1 MERIKVLVVD
11 DSRVSCAMLSNMMA
25 KTNFEVCGM
34 ASNAADAVL
43 KYETLRPMAVTMDM
57 NLPDA
62 DGIECSRRI
71 REIDPDARIVMISA
85 MKDASL
91 MERGREAGITAFL
104 QKPVSPYELI
114 DALSSIVSND
124 VKRTTGLR
132 DLYIQSFTKVLK
144 QSLFSLVGVHSEMS
158 MERAEGAYL
167 DIPMGIAV
175 IIGLTGSPMGR
186 AIVYMDTDTMF
197 GVARAILMKND
208 NEKMTAEEA
217 SDVIEEAA
225 NIIVG
230 RCASVVND
238 LKDVDMRI
246 SPPGTIVG
254 KNIRIANFKITS
266 YYIEA
271 KTRFGNV
278 CMNVGFAEGEE

>member
-1 MERIKVLVVD
+1 MERIKVLIVD
-11 DSRVSCAMLSNMMA
+11 DSRVSCAMLANMMS

-43 KYETLRPMAVTMDM
+43 KYQTLQPMAVTMDM

-71 REIDPDARIVMISA
+71 REIDPEARIVMISA
-85 MKDASL
+85 MRDASL
-91 MERGREAGITAFL
+91 MERGREAGISSFL

-114 DALSSIVSND
+114 DALSCIVSDN

-132 DLYIQSFTKVLK
+132 DLYIQSFAKVLR
-144 QSLFSLVGVHSEMS
+144 QSLFSLVGIHSEVS
-158 MERAEGAYL
+158 TKRAEGAYL
-167 DIPMGIAV
+167 DIPSGIAV

-186 AIVYMDTDTMF
+186 AVIYMDMDTMY
-197 GVARAILMKND
+197 GVARAILMKGD
-208 NEKMTAEEA
+208 DDKMTAEEA

-225 NIIVG
+225 NIIAG

-271 KTRFGNV
+271 QTRFGNI
-278 CMNVGFAEGEE
+278 CMNVGFAEGE

>member
-34 ASNAADAVL
+34 ASNCADAVL
-43 KYETLRPMAVTMDM
+43 KYESLRPMAVTMDM

-91 MERGREAGITAFL
+91 MERGREVGITSFL

-114 DALSSIVSND
+114 DALSCIVSD
-124 VKRTTGLR
+124 DIKRNTSIR
-132 DLYIQSFTKVLK
+132 DLYIQSFSKVLR

-158 MERAEGAYL
+158 MERAEGSYL
-167 DIPMGIAV
+167 DIPSGIAV
-175 IIGLTGSPMGR
+175 IVGLTGSPMGR
-186 AIVYMDTDTMF
+186 AIVYMDMETMF
-197 GVARAILMKND
+197 AMAKAILMKED
-208 NEKMTAEEA
+208 DDKMTAEEA
-217 SDVIEEAA
+217 GDVIEEAA

-230 RCASVVND
+230 RCASVIND

-254 KNIRIANFKITS
+254 KNIRIANFKISS

-271 KTRFGNV
+271 KTRFGKV
-278 CMNVGFAEGEE
+278 CMNVGFAEGE

>member
-11 DSRVSCAMLSNMMA
+11 DSRVSCAMLSNMMS

-43 KYETLRPMAVTMDM
+43 KYQTLRPMAVTMDM

-91 MERGREAGITAFL
+91 MERGREAGISSFL

-114 DALSSIVSND
+114 DALSCIVSDD
-124 VKRTTGLR
+124 VKRNTGLR
-132 DLYIQSFTKVLK
+132 DLYIQSFAKVLR
-144 QSLFSLVGVHSEMS
+144 QSLFSLVGIHSEVS
-158 MERAEGAYL
+158 TKRAEGAYL
-167 DIPMGIAV
+167 DIASGIAV

-186 AIVYMDTDTMF
+186 AVIYMDMDTMY
-197 GVARAILMKND
+197 GVARAILMKGED
-208 NEKMTAEEA
+208 EKMTAEEA
-217 SDVIEEAA
+217 GDVIEEAA
-225 NIIVG
+225 NIIAG

-271 KTRFGNV
+271 QTRFGNI
-278 CMNVGFAEGEE
+278 CMNVGFAEGE

>member
-11 DSRVSCAMLSNMMA
+11 DSRVSCAMLANMMS

-43 KYETLRPMAVTMDM
+43 KYQTLRPMAVTMDM

-85 MKDASL
+85 MRDASL
-91 MERGREAGITAFL
+91 MERGREAGISSFL
-104 QKPVSPYELI
+104 QKPISPYELI
-114 DALSSIVSND
+114 DALSCIVSDD
-124 VKRTTGLR
+124 VQRTTGLR
-132 DLYIQSFTKVLK
+132 DLYIQSFAKVLR
-144 QSLFSLVGVHSEMS
+144 QSLFSLVGIHSEVS
-158 MERAEGAYL
+158 TKRAEGAYL
-167 DIPMGIAV
+167 DIPSGIAV
-175 IIGLTGSPMGR
+175 IIGLTGCPMGR
-186 AIVYMDTDTMF
+186 AVIYMDMDTMH
-197 GVARAILMKND
+197 GVAKAILMKGED
-208 NEKMTAEEA
+208 EKLTAEEA

-225 NIIVG
+225 NIIAG

-271 KTRFGNV
+271 QTRFGNI
-278 CMNVGFAEGEE
+278 CMNVGFAEGE

>member
-43 KYETLRPMAVTMDM
+43 KYQTLQPMAVTMDM

-91 MERGREAGITAFL
+91 MERGREAGISSFL

-114 DALSSIVSND
+114 DALSCIVSDD

-132 DLYIQSFTKVLK
+132 DLYIQSFAKVLR
-144 QSLFSLVGVHSEMS
+144 QSLFSLVGVHSEVS
-158 MERAEGAYL
+158 TDRAEGAYL
-167 DIPMGIAV
+167 DIPSGIAV
-175 IIGLTGSPMGR
+175 IIGLTGCPMGR
-186 AIVYMDTDTMF
+186 AIVYMDTDTMY
-197 GVARAILMKND
+197 GVARAILMKGD
-208 NEKMTAEEA
+208 DEKLTAEEA

-225 NIIVG
+225 NIIAG

-254 KNIRIANFKITS
+254 KNIRVANFKIAS
-266 YYIEA
+266 YYIQA
-271 KTRFGNV
+271 QTRFGNI
-278 CMNVGFAEGEE
+278 CMNVGFAEGE

>member
-11 DSRVSCAMLSNMMA
+11 DSRVSCAMLANMMS

-43 KYETLRPMAVTMDM
+43 KYQTLRPMAVTMDM

-85 MKDASL
+85 MRDASL
-91 MERGREAGITAFL
+91 MERGREAGISSFL

-114 DALSSIVSND
+114 DALSCIVSDD
-124 VKRTTGLR
+124 VQRTTGLR
-132 DLYIQSFTKVLK
+132 DLYIQSFAKVLR
-144 QSLFSLVGVHSEMS
+144 QSLFSLVGIHSEVS
-158 MERAEGAYL
+158 TKRAEGAYL
-167 DIPMGIAV
+167 DIPSGIAV
-175 IIGLTGSPMGR
+175 IIGLTGCPMGR
-186 AIVYMDTDTMF
+186 AVIYMDMDTMH
-197 GVARAILMKND
+197 GVAKAILMKGKD
-208 NEKMTAEEA
+208 EKLTAEEA

-225 NIIVG
+225 NIIAG

-271 KTRFGNV
+271 QTRFGNI
-278 CMNVGFAEGEE
+278 CMNVGFAEGE

>member
-1 MERIKVLVVD
+1 MERIKVLIVD
-11 DSRVSCAMLSNMMA
+11 DSRVSCAMLANMMS

-43 KYETLRPMAVTMDM
+43 KYQTLQPMAVTMDM

-71 REIDPDARIVMISA
+71 REIDPNARIVMISA

-91 MERGREAGITAFL
+91 IERGREAGISSFL

-114 DALSSIVSND
+114 DALSCIVSDD
-124 VKRTTGLR
+124 VKRTTGVR
-132 DLYIQSFTKVLK
+132 DLYIQSFAKVLR
-144 QSLFSLVGVHSEMS
+144 QSLFSLVGVHSEVS
-158 MERAEGAYL
+158 TTRAEGSYL
-167 DIPMGIAV
+167 DIASGIAV
-175 IIGLTGSPMGR
+175 IIGLTGCPMGR
-186 AIVYMDTDTMF
+186 AVIYMDMDTMY
-197 GVARAILMKND
+197 GVARAILMKGD
-208 NEKMTAEEA
+208 DDKMTAEEA

-225 NIIVG
+225 NIIAG

-254 KNIRIANFKITS
+254 KNIRIANFKISS

-271 KTRFGNV
+271 QTRFGNI
-278 CMNVGFAEGEE
+278 CMNVGFAEGE

>member
-43 KYETLRPMAVTMDM
+43 KYQTLRPMAVTMDM

-62 DGIECSRRI
+62 DGLECSRRI

-91 MERGREAGITAFL
+91 MARGREVGITTFL

-114 DALSSIVSND
+114 DALSCIVSD
-124 VKRTTGLR
+124 DIKRTTGLR
-132 DLYIQSFTKVLK
+132 DLYIQSFAKVLR
-144 QSLFSLVGVHSEMS
+144 QSLFSLVGVHSEVNTQHAQGS
-158 MERAEGAYL
+158 YL
-167 DIPMGIAV
+167 DITSGIAV
-175 IIGLTGSPMGR
+175 IVGLTGCPMGR
-186 AIVYMDTDTMF
+186 AIVYMDTDTMY
-197 GVARAILMKND
+197 GIARAIMMKGD
-208 NEKMTAEEA
+208 EDKMTAEEA
-217 SDVIEEAA
+217 SDIVEEAA

-271 KTRFGNV
+271 NTRFGNV
-278 CMNVGFAEGEE
+278 CMNVGFAEGE

>member
-11 DSRVSCAMLSNMMA
+11 DSRVSCAMLSSMMA

-43 KYETLRPMAVTMDM
+43 KYQTLRPMAVTMDM
-57 NLPDA
+57 NLPDV

-71 REIDPDARIVMISA
+71 REIDPEARIVMISA

-91 MERGREAGITAFL
+91 MQRGREVGITSFL

-114 DALSSIVSND
+114 DALSCMVSD
-124 VKRTTGLR
+124 EVKKNSGIR
-132 DLYIQSFTKVLK
+132 DLYIQSFAKVLR
-144 QSLFSLVGVHSEMS
+144 QSLFSLVGIHSEV
-158 MERAEGAYL
+158 ETKRAGSSFL
-167 DIPMGIAV
+167 DIASGIAV

-186 AIVYMDTDTMF
+186 AIVYMDQPTMY
-197 GVARAILMKND
+197 GMARAILMKND
-208 NEKMTAEEA
+208 DDPMTSEEA
-217 SDVIEEAA
+217 GDVIEEAA

-266 YYIEA
+266 YFLEA
-271 KTRFGNV
+271 QTRFGSV
-278 CMNVGFAEGEE
+278 CMNVGFAEGE

>member
-124 VKRTTGLR
+124 IKRTTGLR

-186 AIVYMDTDTMF
+186 AIVYMDTDTMY